1 MDFIDA
7 PPPPKHP
14 TGRQTRWWIKETV
27 AKFSQQLER
36 MGSRLI
42 IRRSQDSV
50 AALQQLVQETGA
62 EVRAR
67 GGGGGGDGGHA

>member
-1 MDFIDA
+1 M
-7 PPPPKHP
+7 
-14 TGRQTRWWIKETV
+14 